1 MRYLDQALEAYGKSD
16 VYPFHM
22 PGHKRNPLP
31 FPEVYE
37 IDITEIDGF
46 DNLHHAEGILKE
58 AQQRAADLYGSAH
71 CYYLVNGSTCGI
83 LASICAAVKKRGRIL
98 VARNSHKAVYH
109 ALFLSE
115 LTAEYLYPTVTECG
129 IQGQITP
136 RQVEDALK
144 KDPETSAVVITSPTY
159 EGVISDIEGIA
170 KVAHVHGIPLI
181 VDSAHGAHL
190 GFGGEFPQNAVRLGA
205 DAVIESLHKTLP
217 SFTQTALLH
226 LNSDLISKSRIE
238 KYLGIYETSSPS
250 YILMAGME
258 VCIRT
263 VKEHGAELFDNYRHE
278 LNKFYKNCE
287 DLKRLHVMTGKDL
300 SKEEAFA
307 WDDSK
312 IVIFVRDSS
321 KSGEWLY
328 QELLLKYHLQ
338 LEMAS
343 GDYALAMTSIMD
355 QEEGYQRLSAALH
368 EIDRELCGAGT
379 AKKQQA
385 MNEKKVRYGNET
397 DGSMENMYEQQV
409 HRGSFIKEVYRPN
422 PQQMQIYEAE
432 EKETAEVSF
441 DEAAGRVSADFIFLY
456 PPGIPL
462 IVPGE
467 AITEEFIERLRTCI
481 SLKLNLQGSTD
492 LFAERIKIVYF

>member
-31 FPEVYE
+31 FPEVYG

-83 LASICAAVKKRGRIL
+83 LASICAAVRKRGRIL
-98 VARNSHKAVYH
+98 AARNSHKAVYH

-115 LTAEYLYPTVTECG
+115 LTAEYLYPVVTGCG

-136 RQVEDALK
+136 GQVEDALK
-144 KDPETSAVVITSPTY
+144 KDPEISAVVITSPTY
-159 EGVISDIEGIA
+159 EGVISDIAGIA
-170 KVAHVHGIPLI
+170 KAAHVHGIPLI

-190 GFGGEFPQNAVRLGA
+190 GFGGGFPQNAVRLGA

-226 LNSDLISKSRIE
+226 LNSDLISKSRIQ

-250 YILMAGME
+250 YILMAGMDA
-258 VCIRT
+258 CIRT
-263 VKEHGAELFDNYRHE
+263 VKEHGAELFDSYRRK
-278 LNKFYKNCE
+278 LNEFYKGCE
-287 DLKRLHVMTGKDL
+287 DLKKLHVMTGKDL
-300 SKEEAFA
+300 SKEESFA

-368 EIDRELCGAGT
+368 EIDRELCAAGT
-379 AKKQQA
+379 TKKQQI
-385 MNEKKVRYGNET
+385 MNKT
-397 DGSMENMYEQQV
+397 DSLMENMYEQPV

-422 PQQMQIYEAE
+422 PQQMQICEAE

-441 DEAAGRVSADFIFLY
+441 DEAAGKVSADFIFLY

-467 AITEEFIERLRTCI
+467 VITAEFIKRLRTCI

>member
-1 MRYLDQALEAYGKSD
+1 M
-16 VYPFHM
+16 
-22 PGHKRNPLP
+22 
-31 FPEVYE
+31 
-37 IDITEIDGF
+37 
-46 DNLHHAEGILKE
+46 
-58 AQQRAADLYGSAH
+58 
-71 CYYLVNGSTCGI
+71 
-83 LASICAAVKKRGRIL
+83 
-98 VARNSHKAVYH
+98 
-109 ALFLSE
+109 
-115 LTAEYLYPTVTECG
+115 
-129 IQGQITP
+129 
-136 RQVEDALK
+136 
-144 KDPETSAVVITSPTY
+144 ITSPTY

-170 KVAHVHGIPLI
+170 KAAHVHGIPLI

-300 SKEEAFA
+300 SKEETFA

-368 EIDRELCGAGT
+368 KIDRELCGAGT

-409 HRGSFIKEVYRPN
+409 HRGSFIQEVYRPN
-422 PQQMQIYEAE
+422 PAQMQIYEAE

-467 AITEEFIERLRTCI
+467 AITAEFIERLRTCI

>member
-31 FPEVYE
+31 FPEVYG

-58 AQQRAADLYGSAH
+58 AQQRAADLYGSKY

-83 LASICAAVKKRGRIL
+83 LASICAAVKKRGKIL

-115 LTAEYLYPTVTECG
+115 LAAEYLYPAVTECG
-129 IQGQITP
+129 IQGQITSQ
-136 RQVEDALK
+136 QVEDVLK
-144 KDPETSAVVITSPTY
+144 KDPEIAAVVITSPTY
-159 EGVISDIEGIA
+159 EGIISDIEGIA
-170 KVAHVHGIPLI
+170 ESAHAHGIPLI

-190 GFGGEFPQNAVRLGA
+190 GFGGEFPQNAVGLGA

-226 LNSDLISKSRIE
+226 LNSDRISKSRIE

-250 YILMAGME
+250 YILMAGMDA
-258 VCIRT
+258 CIRT
-263 VKEHGAELFDNYRHE
+263 VKEHGAELFNNYRSKLDE
-278 LNKFYKNCE
+278 FYQSCE
-287 DLKRLHVMTGKDL
+287 DLKKLHVMTKKDL
-300 SKEEAFA
+300 SKKEAYA

-312 IVIFVRDSS
+312 LVIFVRDIS

-328 QELLLKYHLQ
+328 KELLAKYHLQ

-343 GDYALAMTSIMD
+343 GDYALAMTGIMD
-355 QEEGYQRLSAALH
+355 KDEGYQRLSAALH
-368 EIDRELCGAGT
+368 EIDRKLCGADT
-379 AKKQQA
+379 TKKQQ
-385 MNEKKVRYGNET
+385 
-397 DGSMENMYEQQV
+397 
-409 HRGSFIKEVYRPN
+409 FIHEIYRPN

-432 EKETAEVSF
+432 ERETAEVSF
-441 DEAAGRVSADFIFLY
+441 DEATGKVSADFIFLY

-467 AITEEFIERLRTCI
+467 VITAEFIERLRTCI